1 MKIYITGSVG
11 SGKSTLARRAAGKLE
26 ITATELDRVVYEPDP
41 DDPEDDRKRPVEERD
56 AIFQEILARESWVME
71 DAGRKCF
78 FEAPEQADQ
87 VILLQPPAMV
97 RDFRILRRWFR
108 QRAGKE
114 ACGYRPDFQM
124 LKLMFRWRRNFDSG
138 RDDLK
143 ERLAP
148 FGDKLLVLRSDKE
161 VEQWLESLK

>member
-11 SGKSTLARRAAGKLE
+11 SGKSTLARRAAEKLE
-26 ITATELDRVVYEPDP
+26 ITATELDDVVYEREPV
-41 DDPEDDRKRPVEERD
+41 DRKRTPEERD
-56 AIFQEILARESWVME
+56 AIFRGILTRESWVME

-114 ACGYRPDFQM
+114 ACGYRPDLKM
-124 LKLMFRWRRNFDSG
+124 LRSMFRWRRNFDTG
-138 RDDLK
+138 RDGLK

-161 VEQWLESLK
+161 VKQWLESLK